1 MSIHIDKSNNLDKR
15 DKLRDLIINGK
26 IGDALSLYAGYGYKH
41 LVFHC
46 IKMGS
51 KTANVYGYDRGWY
64 NRIDHKIPA
73 MRITK
78 DHFTF
83 LSGNFSH
90 MQQHGYKT
98 VKDDSPGTWSYT
110 FRGFLSMGIIPYSG
124 LRKLRNGT
132 LVNFSDIEVATFYP
146 MKVDWDGNLLS
157 RIPKKVKL
165 FTEKCYK
172 DDKDI
177 KNRAARSNYGNTRV
191 VRLIKEAKELDN
203 WDKVKP
209 VDVFS
214 LTNVAKRTELIEHF
228 GMDTIL
234 ESVPNMCVDKDE
246 IDGRKYELVRFSF
259 PRFRRNPLESE
270 TIPATYL
277 KMINPSTGEVCVEG
291 VPNNATTTW
300 SDDITMNTVKEAL
313 AWRDGDLNNIYLEP
327 VALT

>member
-1 MSIHIDKSNNLDKR
+1 MSIHIDNRNNLDKR

-73 MRITK
+73 IRITK

-90 MQQHGYKT
+90 IHENGYKT
-98 VKDDSPGTWSYT
+98 AKDDNPGVWSYT
-110 FRGFLSMGIIPYSG
+110 FRGFLSMGIIPYAG
-124 LRKLRNGT
+124 LRYLRNGT
-132 LVNFSDIEVATFYP
+132 LVNFSDKEVATFYP

-172 DDKDI
+172 DDRDI
-177 KNRAARSNYGNTRV
+177 KNGAARSNYGNTRV
-191 VRLIKEAKELDN
+191 VRLIKEAKELGN

-209 VDVFS
+209 IDTFS